1 MFMPLPD
8 PIREVLAVFRPLFTA
23 QTWRKLMT
31 LLTGTLL
38 AQGRR
43 TVAAALGAS
52 GNDQAPNWSCFHQV
66 LNRARW
72 APLAVS
78 RQLLL
83 LIVATFVPAGAS
95 VDLVIDETL
104 ERRWGSKISKRGHYR
119 DSALSSRERSVSSPG
134 LRWIVMAVVVTL
146 PWTKQRWALPFLCV
160 LATTPEV
167 SERLGKR
174 HKTVGMWA
182 HQMISLVRRWLP
194 DRSIKL
200 MGDTA
205 YSVLELG
212 LHAQHQQVTLV
223 TTGRLDA
230 VLHEPPPERTRHTI
244 GRPRVVGTRLPAL
257 EQVLQDPQTVW
268 QKLTLDWYGEG
279 ERTLEICTGTALWYR
294 YGSDPLPIRWVLTRD
309 ASGKRPPKAIFSTD
323 PTQTAEQIV
332 TDFMKRW
339 SLEVTFEE
347 GRAHLGI
354 ETQRQWSDLAIERS
368 TPLLFGLYSLV
379 TLFGRA
385 LHPDGHIPVAQAA
398 WYRKHTATFRDVLAL
413 VRQHL
418 WGYGTFPTSPA
429 DAGVVLVPRSTLK
442 RLSLA
447 VC

>member
-1 MFMPLPD
+1 MPHSD
-8 PIREVLAVFRPLFTA
+8 PIIEVLVVFRPLFTA
-23 QTWRKLMT
+23 PTWRKLMT

-38 AQGRR
+38 AKGPR
-43 TVAAALGAS
+43 TVTAGLRAS
-52 GNDQAPNWSCFHQV
+52 GNAQAMNWSLFHQV

-72 APLAVS
+72 SSLAVS

-83 LIVATFVPAGAS
+83 LIVETFVPAGAC

-134 LRWIVMAVVVTL
+134 LRWIVMAVIVTL
-146 PWTKQRWALPFLCV
+146 PWTKQKWALPFLCV

-174 HKTVGMWA
+174 HKTIGMWA

-194 DRSIKL
+194 DRPIKL

-212 LHAQHQQVTLV
+212 LHAKAQHVTLI

-230 VLHEPPPERTRHTI
+230 VLHEPPPERSRHTI

-257 EQVLQDPQTVW
+257 AEVLQDPGTVW

-279 ERTLEICTGTALWYR
+279 ERTLEMCTGTALWYR

-309 ASGKRPPKAIFSTD
+309 PLGKRPPKAIFSSD
-323 PTQTAEQIV
+323 PTQTAEQIIS
-332 TDFMKRW
+332 DFMKRW
-339 SLEVTFEE
+339 GLEVTFEE

-379 TLFGRA
+379 TLFGQA

-398 WYRKHTATFRDVLAL
+398 WYRKQTATFCDVLAL
-413 VRQHL
+413 VRRHL
-418 WGYGTFPTSPA
+418 WGQETFPTSPTDP
-429 DAGVVLVPRSTLK
+429 DAVLVPRSTLE
-442 RLSLA
+442 RFSLA
-447 VC
+447 VCY

>member
-1 MFMPLPD
+1 MLLSD
-8 PIREVLAVFRPLFTA
+8 PIIEVLAVFRPLFTA
-23 QTWRKLMT
+23 PTWRKLMT

-38 AQGRR
+38 SQGRR
-43 TVAAALGAS
+43 TVAAALRAS
-52 GNDQAPNWSCFHQV
+52 GNDQGGNWSLFHQV

-72 APLAVS
+72 SPLAVS

-83 LIVATFVPAGAS
+83 LIVETFVPAGAS

-104 ERRWGSKISKRGHYR
+104 ERRWGNKISKRGHYR

-134 LRWIVMAVVVTL
+134 LRWIVMAVVVSL

-182 HQMISLVRRWLP
+182 HQMLSLVRRWLP
-194 DRSIKL
+194 ERSIKL

-205 YSVLELG
+205 YTILELG
-212 LHAQHQQVTLV
+212 LHAKAQQVTLI

-244 GRPRVVGTRLPAL
+244 GRPRVVGQRLPAL
-257 EQVLQDPQTVW
+257 QQVLQDPETVW

-294 YGSDPLPIRWVLTRD
+294 DGSDPLPIRWVLTRD
-309 ASGKRPPKAIFSTD
+309 PLGKRPPKAIFSTD
-323 PTQTAEQIV
+323 PTQTAEQIIS
-332 TDFMKRW
+332 DFMKRW

-385 LHPDGHIPVAQAA
+385 LQPDGQIPVAQVA
-398 WYRKHTATFRDVLAL
+398 WYRKHTATFRDVLSV
-413 VRQHL
+413 VRRHL
-418 WGYGTFPTSPA
+418 WGQETFPTSPTES
-429 DAGVVLVPRSTLK
+429 GVVLVPRSTLE
-442 RLSLA
+442 RLWVA